1 MAHIICLQMKHVI
14 LVPSCRK
21 KFSDKLVHVP
31 GQFQRNYSS
40 TNAKIIM
47 DCFFAH
53 FCVEF
58 SQVVL
63 FVTCKETSWQF
74 CLKVIVECIVVLTV
88 FLDILLQEIKWGKQ
102 QLNVVFNLDLKRST
116 FAIRKCILSKLTN
129 FIQVS
134 IF

>member
-21 KFSDKLVHVP
+21 KVFRQISTCARPIPEKLFKHKC
-31 GQFQRNYSS
+31 
-40 TNAKIIM
+40 KIIM

-63 FVTCKETSWQF
+63 FGDMQRDKLTVLFKSDCWMYSSTDSLSWYSVARNKMGETA
-74 CLKVIVECIVVLTV
+74 VECCFQFRFEAINICDKEMH
-88 FLDILLQEIKWGKQ
+88 FIK
-102 QLNVVFNLDLKRST
+102 
-116 FAIRKCILSKLTN
+116 AH
-129 FIQVS
+129 
-134 IF
+134 

>member
-1 MAHIICLQMKHVI
+1 MAHIICFQMKHVI

-21 KFSDKLVHVP
+21 KVFRQINTCARPIPEKLFKHKC
-31 GQFQRNYSS
+31 
-40 TNAKIIM
+40 KIIM

-88 FLDILLQEIKWGKQ
+88 FLDILLQEIKWRKQ